1 MKSEVLSHLVLRL
14 VVGSF
19 MLVHAIYS
27 LVMYDVYVIK
37 LKYYLNSLGL
47 MDIELITK
55 TAPLF
60 PFVELVISVLLLT
73 GLWLRKSFLL
83 SFMLIIF
90 QATIHFLLGNI
101 AMLSIIAFVLGALVV
116 FNRILNKSSNHKVL
130 DNFKNYKTMN

>member
-60 PFVELVISVLLLT
+60 PFVEVVISVLLLT